1 MTNDLI
7 CRVTS
12 GHPPFILFFRLP
24 ASSNFF
30 SCPRGTMGID
40 IRPGSPY
47 YGQAVCPCPG
57 GDLTP
62 GCCGAPPP
70 PPPPPEPA
78 PSPPVAT
85 PAPVPADGPEITGS
99 GGSPPPPV
107 AAEPVAAE
115 DVPPDDEEEEEEGV
129 MGWFK
134 REDMLSMP
142 NWSWVALLLVVILG
156 CCSSCCVLIMTR

>member
-7 CRVTS
+7 CRVPS
-12 GHPPFILFFRLP
+12 GHPPFI
-24 ASSNFF
+24 F
-30 SCPRGTMGID
+30 SCPMGKMGID

-47 YGQAVCPCPG
+47 YGQAVCACPG
-57 GDLTP
+57 GDWTP
-62 GCCGAPPP
+62 DCCGA

-99 GGSPPPPV
+99 GGSPPPPPV
-107 AAEPVAAE
+107 AAEPVAVE

-129 MGWFK
+129 MGWFT

-156 CCSSCCVLIMTR
+156 SCSSCCVLMMSR